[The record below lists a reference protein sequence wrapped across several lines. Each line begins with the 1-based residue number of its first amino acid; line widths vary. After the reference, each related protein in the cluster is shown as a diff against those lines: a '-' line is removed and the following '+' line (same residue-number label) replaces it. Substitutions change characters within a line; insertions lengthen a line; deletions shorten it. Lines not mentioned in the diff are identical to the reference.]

1 MTLLDLKDLETHLWE
16 AAHIITGPIDAS
28 DYKTYIFPILFF
40 KRICDVYDEE
50 LEKAI
55 KETGGDAEMAKA
67 PMFHRIDIPDGCH
80 WDDVIAKTQDV
91 GHHLKEAFNKIEQAN
106 DNLYGIF
113 GDELASFG
121 TGLFNNAYEIY
132 VPLFTL
138 ATAGFPIAVSRLIS
152 ESNADFN
159 PDCPALSENITRST

>member
-50 LEKAI
+50 LEKAF

-67 PMFHRIDIPDGCH
+67 PMFHRIDIPEGCH
-80 WDDVIAKTQDV
+80 WADVIAHTQDV
-91 GHHLKEAFNKIEQAN
+91 GMHLKDAFIKIEQPDPTHYCICCCACWYN
-106 DNLYGIF
+106 KVHLW
-113 GDELASFG
+113 DE
-121 TGLFNNAYEIY
+121 Y
-132 VPLFTL
+132 
-138 ATAGFPIAVSRLIS
+138 
-152 ESNADFN
+152 
-159 PDCPALSENITRST
+159 